1 MTGTQT
7 LAPARKTTTP
17 ARDGAALTRKGA
29 PRRWG
34 TRTSS
39 LVLFAAMAIYVLI
52 PLEWVVVNATKSN
65 GDIFST
71 FGFWFSSEPQLFEN
85 IAGVFSQDGGIF
97 TRWMA
102 NSIGYAA
109 IGALGATVTSYLG
122 AYAFSVW
129 RFKGR
134 DVLFWII
141 IGAMMIPGTALAV
154 PIFQLMGWL
163 GLINSPLA
171 VVLPTM
177 VSPFGLYLLRTYL
190 DASVP
195 TEMID
200 AARVDGAGE
209 TRILATMIPPVART
223 GLATVFLLMF
233 VGAWNSYLIPLLV
246 LTDPNLFPI
255 TIGLNDWNRQ
265 SVSPLAGG
273 EILYPIIVT
282 ASLLAALPIMAL
294 FIAMHRQLRSGLA
307 MGAIR

>member
-1 MTGTQT
+1 
-7 LAPARKTTTP
+7 
-17 ARDGAALTRKGA
+17 
-29 PRRWG
+29 
-34 TRTSS
+34 
-39 LVLFAAMAIYVLI
+39 MAIYVLI
-52 PLEWVVVNATKSN
+52 PLEWVVVNSTKSN

-71 FGFWFSSEPQLFEN
+71 FGFWFSSHPQFFEN
-85 IAGVFSQDGGIF
+85 VASVFAQDGGIF
-97 TRWMA
+97 SRWML

-195 TEMID
+195 AEMID

-209 TRILATMIPPVART
+209 TRILTTMIPPVART

-246 LTDPNLFPI
+246 LTDPNLFPV

-265 SVSPLAGG
+265 SISPLAGG
-273 EILYPIIVT
+273 EILYPVIVT
-282 ASLLAALPIMAL
+282 ASLLAALPIMVL
-294 FIAMHRQLRSGLA
+294 FVMMHRQLRSGLA
-307 MGAIR
+307 MGAVR